1 MADETIL
8 FRSSDSLTVEFSN
21 SVSTVISGISGHHAD
36 TVATLHGEGF
46 EDFPGVVL
54 RDGSRVLAVSGCT
67 AEPDETVSCTLPVLM
82 NTASWKDHDQLI
94 RVLFQGI
101 AAYGR
106 RIGARGIHCLVDIT
120 DGVGEPSSGHS
131 EDGKETAE
139 RKETPSGQFSS
150 AHLMKFSGLECVTE
164 IIRLEKELVGEH
176 EGSKS
181 RLPESLEA
189 LVASCNPENSGLLL
203 EPQYEILPFLDRV
216 LAESQDLLPIM
227 RPSGRQLLST
237 WHHRRALTVILLDGS
252 VPVAVAA
259 LSGVHGRL
267 APPEEETER
276 SRHKSISA
284 ESDSMIRKMP
294 VGSPRLAA
302 MMRPDLNSEGP
313 LLEYIGVDPQH
324 RRKGYSLRLVRWLE
338 QSLMQAVHFGRVAED
353 ETGHESGSHRECSE
367 KIVAIPCALMA
378 YADSRNDPAMALY
391 RAAGFRVAE
400 RYSLYYQVLQ
410 KTSSDSLP
418 DESGPDD
425 FSEFP

>member
-1 MADETIL
+1 MADETLL

-54 RDGSRVLAVSGCT
+54 RDGPRVLAVSGCT

-82 NTASWKDHDQLI
+82 NTASWKDHDHLI

-106 RIGARGIHCLVDIT
+106 LIGARGIHCLVDIT
-120 DGVGEPSSGHS
+120 DGVGEPSSGPS

-139 RKETPSGQFSS
+139 RKETPAGQFSS

-164 IIRLEKELVGEH
+164 IIRLEKDLVGEH
-176 EGSKS
+176 ENLKS
-181 RLPESLEA
+181 PLPESLEA
-189 LVASCNPENSGLLL
+189 LIASCNPENSGLLL
-203 EPQYEILPFLDRV
+203 EPQNDILPFLDRV

-259 LSGVHGRL
+259 LSGVHGEVTS
-267 APPEEETER
+267 AEAETER
-276 SRHKSISA
+276 SQRERSSA
-284 ESDSMIRKMP
+284 NSNSLIRRMP

-324 RRKGYSLRLVRWLE
+324 RRKGYSLMLVRWLE
-338 QSLMQAVHFGRVAED
+338 QSLMQAVRSDRFADDKAAKNAISDG
-353 ETGHESGSHRECSE
+353 ECSE
-367 KIVAIPCALMA
+367 KIVAIPSTLMA
-378 YADSRNDPAMALY
+378 YADSKNEPAMSLY

-410 KTSSDSLP
+410 KTSSSGSLT
-418 DESGPDD
+418 DESGESP
-425 FSEFP
+425 